1 MKTTIDNAGR
11 IVLPKSVLESASLC
25 AGAEIE
31 ITMRG
36 DDVIELRPAPRA
48 VRVER
53 HGHLHVAVAVKPGPT
68 LTEEMVTATR
78 EALRHDRALAAGTS
92 LAIVDPRERH
102 P

>member
-1 MKTTIDNAGR
+1 M
-11 IVLPKSVLESASLC
+11 
-25 AGAEIE
+25 
-31 ITMRG
+31 
-36 DDVIELRPAPRA
+36 
-48 VRVER
+48 
-53 HGHLHVAVAVKPGPT
+53 KPGPT

>member
-36 DDVIELRPAPRA
+36 DDVIELRPAPA
-48 VRVER
+48 PCVSSDMDICMW
-53 HGHLHVAVAVKPGPT
+53 P
-68 LTEEMVTATR
+68 
-78 EALRHDRALAAGTS
+78 LR
-92 LAIVDPRERH
+92 
-102 P
+102 